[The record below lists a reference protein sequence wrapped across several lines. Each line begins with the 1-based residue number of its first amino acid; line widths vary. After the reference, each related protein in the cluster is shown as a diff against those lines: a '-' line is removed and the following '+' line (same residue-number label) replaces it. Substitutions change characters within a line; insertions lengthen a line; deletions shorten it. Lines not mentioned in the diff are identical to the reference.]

1 MFMTNSNDKAAVRP
15 LNIDTRIKFRH
26 LVCFLE
32 VARQGSLAR
41 ASDVLSISQP
51 ALSKTLK
58 ELEGL
63 LATPL
68 FVRSKSGAALTEAG
82 VAFMRFA
89 GPSVQALREGVN
101 SLRSGAHETV
111 TARLG
116 VLSTAES
123 LLVPEVI
130 RRLHARYPALI
141 VSVMTGPSAY
151 LLSQLRVGELDLVV
165 GRMTDSPQIQ
175 GLSFEH
181 LYNESMTLVVRPG
194 HPLLSADRRREHLED
209 FPLVLPLAGTTIR
222 KFADSLFVQYG
233 IQPSRQRLETLS
245 LTLSRRYV
253 QSSDAIWIA
262 PLDAVIQDMQTGTLA
277 ELDVGIREPG
287 GSVGICSNPAV
298 PLSQAAQWCVEEL
311 RTVGEGYRAGRY
323 P

>member
-1 MFMTNSNDKAAVRP
+1 M
-15 LNIDTRIKFRH
+15 NIDTRIKFRH

-41 ASDVLSISQP
+41 ACNALSISQP

-58 ELEGL
+58 ELETL
-63 LATPL
+63 LETTL
-68 FVRSKSGAALTEAG
+68 FVRSKSGAALTNAG

-101 SLRSGAHETV
+101 SLRSGEHETV

-123 LLVPEVI
+123 LLVPEVVT
-130 RRLHARYPALI
+130 RLHERHPALI

-175 GLSFEH
+175 GLTFEH
-181 LYNESMTLVVRPG
+181 LYNESMTLVVRTD
-194 HPLLSADRRREHLED
+194 HPLLAAPLRRESLEQY
-209 FPLVLPLAGTTIR
+209 PLVLPLAGTTIR
-222 KFADSLFVQYG
+222 KFADSLFVQCG
-233 IQPSRQRLETLS
+233 IQPPRQRLETLS

-253 QSSDAIWIA
+253 ECSNAIWIA
-262 PLDAVIQDMQTGTLA
+262 PLDAVLKELDAGTLV
-277 ELDVGIREPG
+277 ELDMGIREPG

-298 PLSQAAQWCVEEL
+298 PLTRAAQWCVDEL
-311 RTVGEGYRAGRY
+311 RVVGQAYREVSH

>member
-1 MFMTNSNDKAAVRP
+1 M
-15 LNIDTRIKFRH
+15 NIDTRIKYRH

-41 ASDVLSISQP
+41 AADQLAISQP
-51 ALSKTLK
+51 ALSKALK

-63 LATPL
+63 LGATL
-68 FVRSKSGAALTEAG
+68 FLRGKQGAQLSEAG

-101 SLRSGAHETV
+101 SLRSGEHETATV
-111 TARLG
+111 RLG

-123 LLVPEVI
+123 LLMPEVLT
-130 RRLHARYPALI
+130 RLHARHPALVI
-141 VSVMTGPSAY
+141 SVMTGPSAY
-151 LLSQLRVGELDLVV
+151 LLSQLRVGELDLVI

-194 HPLLSADRRREHLED
+194 HPLLATPLRRECLQD
-209 FPLVLPLAGTTIR
+209 YPWVLPLAGTTIR
-222 KFADSLFVQYG
+222 AFADSLFVQHA
-233 IQPSRQRLETLS
+233 IQPPRQRLETLS

-253 QSSDAIWIA
+253 ERSDAIWIA
-262 PLDAVIQDMQTGTLA
+262 PRDAVLQELQEGAMC
-277 ELDVGIREPG
+277 ELDMGMREPG
-287 GSVGICSNPAV
+287 GSIGLCSNPAV
-298 PLSQAAQWCVEEL
+298 PLSRAALWCVEQL
-311 RTVGEGYRAGRY
+311 REVGGAYREGAYA
-323 P
+323 

>member
-1 MFMTNSNDKAAVRP
+1 M
-15 LNIDTRIKFRH
+15 NIDTRIKFRH
-26 LVCFLE
+26 LLCFLE

-41 ASDVLSISQP
+41 ASNALSISQP

-58 ELEGL
+58 ELETL
-63 LATPL
+63 LATSL
-68 FVRSKSGAALTEAG
+68 FVRSKSGAALTDAG

-101 SLRSGAHETV
+101 SLRSGEHETV

-123 LLVPEVI
+123 LLVPEAI
-130 RRLHARYPALI
+130 QQLHARHPALI

-175 GLSFEH
+175 GLTFEH
-181 LYNESMTLVVRPG
+181 LYNESMTLVVRNG
-194 HPLLSADRRREHLED
+194 HPLLAAPRRRESLED
-209 FPLVLPLAGTTIR
+209 YPLVLPLAGTTIR

-233 IQPSRQRLETLS
+233 IQPPRQRLETLS

-253 QSSDAIWIA
+253 QCSDAIWIA
-262 PLDAVIQDMQTGTLA
+262 PLDAVIQDMQTGALV
-277 ELDVGIREPG
+277 ELDMGIREPG

-298 PLSQAAQWCVEEL
+298 PLSRAAQWCVDEL
-311 RTVGEGYRAGRY
+311 RAVGEAYREGFY
-323 P
+323 T